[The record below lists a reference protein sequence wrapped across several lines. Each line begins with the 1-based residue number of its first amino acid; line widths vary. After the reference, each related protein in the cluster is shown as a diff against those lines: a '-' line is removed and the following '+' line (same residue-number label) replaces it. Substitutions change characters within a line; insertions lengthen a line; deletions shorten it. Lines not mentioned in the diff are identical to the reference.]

1 MNKRYKF
8 TSNQQELDLF
18 NKVVADVEPLK
29 QIHQSTH
36 KSIENNLRNKKVIQA
51 FSFPIKEEKTGTKT
65 TLKRTVTIPLAINE
79 YSPGRVPGLD
89 RKTALRLKKGHFFID
104 YRLDLH
110 GMSQQSARDALEL
123 CISNAHQ
130 RKYRHLLIITGKG
143 FRSDKSKMI
152 RNQSE
157 RGVLRRLVPFWL
169 IERPLAE
176 SVLAFSIAQPEHGG
190 AGAFYVLLKR
200 SSQ

>member
-1 MNKRYKF
+1 MNKRYIF
-8 TSNQQELDLF
+8 TPNQQDLDLF

-29 QIHQSTH
+29 RNYQLAH
-36 KSIENNLRNKKVIQA
+36 KIIKNNLKSKKTVPIL
-51 FSFPIKEEKTGTKT
+51 SLPIKEEKNSKKT
-65 TLKRTVTIPLAINE
+65 AIKRVVTTPLAVNE

-110 GMSQQSARDALEL
+110 GMSQKSARNALEL
-123 CISNAHQ
+123 CISNASH
-130 RKYRHLLIITGKG
+130 RRYRSLLIITGKG
-143 FRSDKSKMI
+143 FRSDKNNMT

-169 IERPLAE
+169 IEQPLAE
-176 SVLAFSIAQPEHGG
+176 FVLAFSIAQPEHGG

-200 SSQ
+200 SS

>member
-29 QIHQSTH
+29 PNYQSIH
-36 KSIENNLRNKKVIQA
+36 KNNLRNNKTVEA
-51 FSFPIKEEKTGTKT
+51 LSMPIKEEKTFTKT
-65 TLKRTVTIPLAINE
+65 TLKRMVTIPLAINE

-89 RKTALRLKKGHFFID
+89 RKTALKLKKGQFLID

-123 CISNAHQ
+123 CISSARQ
-130 RKYRHLLIITGKG
+130 RRYRFLLIITGKG
-143 FRSDKSKMI
+143 FRSDKSKMS
-152 RNQSE
+152 RHQSE
-157 RGVLRRLVPFWL
+157 KGVLRRLVPFWL
-169 IERPLAE
+169 IERPLADF
-176 SVLAFSIAQPEHGG
+176 VLAFSIAQPEHGG
-190 AGAFYVLLKR
+190 VGALYVLLKR
-200 SSQ
+200 SSL